1 MTVEVQ
7 IPPKPSFLT
16 RHKVKFIVLLA
27 LATIALGAMG
37 LSSAF
42 VIHHTDIPDSY
53 WTTTSVLKPKLL
65 DTPVFI
71 GALTMMT
78 VATIALAL
86 WGYWKLHSLPK
97 KHSAHTGQPKLV
109 FWLCMLGFFYGW
121 LWIAAIII
129 VVIDWERLSNAIK
142 RLSH

>member
-1 MTVEVQ
+1 METQPIESV
-7 IPPKPSFLT
+7 SFFT
-16 RHKVKFIVLLA
+16 KHKVKFIVLFTLLLLVA
-27 LATIALGAMG
+27 GSFA

-42 VIHHTDIPDSY
+42 VVHHTELPDSY

-78 VATIALAL
+78 VISIALL
-86 WGYWKLHSLPK
+86 IWGYWVLHSLPK

-109 FWLCMLGFFYGW
+109 FWLCMLGFMYSW

-129 VVIDWERLSNAIK
+129 VVIDWDKLSQAIK
-142 RLSH
+142 RLTR

>member
-1 MTVEVQ
+1 MTTEVQ
-7 IPPKPSFLT
+7 LPSRPPFLA
-16 RHKVKFIVLLA
+16 RHKFKFIVFFA
-27 LATIALGAMG
+27 FAIIALGAVG
-37 LSSAF
+37 LSSGF
-42 VIHHTDIPDSY
+42 VIHHTNIPDSY
-53 WTTTSVLKPKLL
+53 WTMTSVLKPKLL

-78 VATIALAL
+78 VATITLVL

-109 FWLCMLGFFYGW
+109 FWLGMLGFFYGW

-129 VVIDWERLSNAIK
+129 VVIDWEKVSHAIK

>member
-1 MTVEVQ
+1 MTVEV
-7 IPPKPSFLT
+7 PVLPKPSFLA
-16 RHKVKFIVLLA
+16 RHKVKFMVLLT
-27 LATIALGAMG
+27 LAIIALGAVG

-78 VATIALAL
+78 VTTIALVL

-129 VVIDWERLSNAIK
+129 VVIDWEKLSNAIK